1 MNPIIVFIS
10 GKGISSPFKILD
22 IEETVLPVGS
32 GNLGTRARSIDTPSL
47 TSLMKAKSA
56 NDFHGSKATK
66 DKENTFKDHPNHFMI
81 GNEILAQVG

>member
-66 DKENTFKDHPNHFMI
+66 DKENTFKDHPNHFII